1 MCVNNNTSL
10 PLTGLIILSPA
21 ITAQYLLLSPLPGP
35 ESQSYQAETGTKTAV
50 PRFLLSS
57 VPTPTAHQSLK
68 NPLLVL
74 VLTSERPARA
84 HNPNSF

>member
-21 ITAQYLLLSPLPGP
+21 ITAQYLLLSPLPWP

-50 PRFLLSS
+50 PSLPAPLRPRSHR
-57 VPTPTAHQSLK
+57 TPISKKSALG
-68 NPLLVL
+68 PGPYL
-74 VLTSERPARA
+74 
-84 HNPNSF
+84 